1 MPLTTGV
8 RTGAA
13 RSNRSASRLVVAAVG
28 SRLLIARCAGD
39 APPSMLFTYGAR
51 TPRLGTLPMAI
62 LLPNWPERPAGW
74 P

>member
-13 RSNRSASRLVVAAVG
+13 RANGPGSRLVVAAVG
-28 SRLLIARCAGD
+28 SRLLIARCAGG
-39 APPSMLFTYGAR
+39 APPPVLFTYGAR
-51 TPRLGTLPMAI
+51 TPWLGSLSMAI
-62 LLPNWPERPAGW
+62 LLPNWPERLSSW